1 MTAQALWRERERERH
16 LLQLV
21 QPLSVLMELSGK
33 MHSES
38 TEAGKQN
45 KITAWPLPPAQP
57 KKKEKNPNNSARE
70 MGKKIGEQMQTC
82 SCPNCILQSTSQAA
96 GFPPCLPVFPAADG
110 VVWFSFAA
118 GFAW

>member
-1 MTAQALWRERERERH
+1 MTAQALWRERERETLIAACAAALCPDGAVRKNAQREH
-16 LLQLV
+16 GG
-21 QPLSVLMELSGK
+21 GK
-33 MHSES
+33 
-38 TEAGKQN
+38 TKQN
-45 KITAWPLPPAQP
+45 HSLAPSPCPT